1 MNRATPGR
9 ADAQRNEKSIFAAA
23 QAGFAS
29 GEAPDMAWIAR
40 AAGVGVGTLYRRF
53 GSRAGLVAAI
63 FEDQVDGLVTEA
75 TRLASSSPPSPVA
88 AVESWLSTY
97 LEVLM
102 AKQAMIGDLRAV
114 FSERPELVQSARER
128 ATQALTPLLIAAIE
142 HGVVNPT
149 VEAVDVLAVIDGMV
163 SVSSSQD
170 TARRLGLI
178 MNGLR
183 IPPRAE

>member
-1 MNRATPGR
+1 MA
-9 ADAQRNEKSIFAAA
+9 SI
-23 QAGFAS
+23 AG
-29 GEAPDMAWIAR
+29 

-63 FEDQVDGLVTEA
+63 FEDQVDGLVQEA
-75 TRLASSSPPSPVA
+75 GRLVVSSSPIA
-88 AVESWLSTY
+88 ALESWLSAY
-97 LEVLM
+97 LGVLT

-114 FSERPELVQSARER
+114 FGERPELVQSARER
-128 ATQALTPLLIAAIE
+128 AREALTPLLTAAID
-142 HGVVNPT
+142 HGAVAPT

-170 TARRLGLI
+170 AARRLRLI

-183 IPPRAE
+183 VLPQAE